1 MATLATASQ
10 QSTATNTEKE
20 SDPPPLPST
29 KEDVDQKESRQR
41 ATEFLKEAESTRRLV
56 EKLEK
61 ERSLSAQCRRNGW
74 KDMATE
80 LDEYEK
86 TLGGQRSAEK
96 SQLRKRLSKI
106 QKGVKQFQEHLI
118 NINPT
123 TEKIEKLKEIMSQV
137 EFSINEL
144 KEVRRL
150 NIGELLKEEKI
161 CSQEMAAYK
170 MKIENWDL
178 HSKSDSHV
186 PAVKQSKALDRDLP
200 IEVQALEAFLQN
212 TGGICGGWDEFDH
225 QAFLKAWTMYNG
237 QAGFK
242 KGAKLYL
249 SNKSPEEVAKHKQW
263 YQELLYL
270 QGKKREAIQR
280 WKSRKQLES
289 KMHIEKQIEV
299 LDAKKKE
306 KRAKCQQKT
315 DEKKKMVAQQL
326 DEWKEVKRKKEE
338 QKRAEEIQ
346 KRMAQEHLFQQAKET
361 NEDQED
367 SKMTRKRRGRTKNVS
382 YMIKRDLKQL
392 QAKNQEKLLRQK
404 EEKEHQERILA
415 KLKEKVDGHIGRDP
429 ARLSQPTKGWE
440 ERLKSAPSRGGP
452 LRYMSHR
459 PVTSRS
465 LGL

>member
-10 QSTATNTEKE
+10 QSTVTNTEKE

-29 KEDVDQKESRQR
+29 KEDVDQRESRQR
-41 ATEFLKEAESTRRLV
+41 ATEFFKEAESTRRLV

-61 ERSLSAQCRRNGW
+61 DRSLSVQCRRNGW

-86 TLGGQRSAEK
+86 ILAGQRSAEK
-96 SQLRKRLSKI
+96 SQLCKRLSKI
-106 QKGVKQFQEHLI
+106 QNGVKQFQEQLI

-123 TEKIEKLKEIMSQV
+123 TERIEKLKEIMSQV

-144 KEVRRL
+144 KEVQRL
-150 NIGELLKEEKI
+150 NFGQLLKEEKI

-186 PAVKQSKALDRDLP
+186 AAVKQSKALERDLP
-200 IEVQALEAFLQN
+200 IEVQALEAFLQS

-237 QAGFK
+237 QAGFR

-249 SNKSPEEVAKHKQW
+249 STKSPEEVAKHKQW
-263 YQELLYL
+263 YQELIYL

-280 WKSRKQLES
+280 WKSRKKLECQ
-289 KMHIEKQIEV
+289 MHIQNHVEV
-299 LDAKKKE
+299 VDAKKKE
-306 KRAKCQQKT
+306 KRVKCQQKT
-315 DEKKKMVAQQL
+315 EEKKKMVAQQL
-326 DEWKEVKRKKEE
+326 EEWKEVKRRKEE
-338 QKRAEEIQ
+338 QKRTEEIQ
-346 KRMAQEHLFQQAKET
+346 KRMAKQTKGR

-367 SKMTRKRRGRTKNVS
+367 SKRTRKRKGRTKNVS

-392 QAKNQEKLLRQK
+392 QAKNQEKLQRQK
-404 EEKEHQERILA
+404 QEKEHQERILA